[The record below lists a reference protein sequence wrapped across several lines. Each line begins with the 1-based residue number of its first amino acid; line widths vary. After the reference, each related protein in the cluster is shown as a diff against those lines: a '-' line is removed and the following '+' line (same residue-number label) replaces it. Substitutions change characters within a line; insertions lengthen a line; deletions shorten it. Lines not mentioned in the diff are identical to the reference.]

1 MPTRTTIEQEQQYRR
16 IIANAVDSGRIS
28 PQGRGAWLNRLRKRP
43 GTTAAT
49 LLTLTPVN
57 PISEPEPELPAWFN

>member
-1 MPTRTTIEQEQQYRR
+1 MPTRTAAEQEQQYRR

-28 PQGRGAWLNRLRKRP
+28 PRGRGIWLNRLRKRP
-43 GTTAAT
+43 GATAAT

-57 PISEPEPELPAWFN
+57 PSSETEPELPAWFN